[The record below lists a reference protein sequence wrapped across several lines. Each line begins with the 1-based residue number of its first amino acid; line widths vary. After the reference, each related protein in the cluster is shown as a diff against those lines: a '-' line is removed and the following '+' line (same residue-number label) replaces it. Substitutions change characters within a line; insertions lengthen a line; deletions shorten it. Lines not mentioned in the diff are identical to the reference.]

1 MSHIIGAIYTSN
13 QQGRSFVCRG
23 ANCYVWINGMFK
35 NSNLGDQLKIYHED
49 LISRNWVCEYPKES
63 NFDSLYLRLKQ

>member
-1 MSHIIGAIYTSN
+1 MSHIIGAIYTAINKEDPLLS
-13 QQGRSFVCRG
+13 R

-49 LISRNWVCEYPKES
+49 LISRNWVCEYPK
-63 NFDSLYLRLKQ
+63 NQI